1 MTESVA
7 ATSPQSP
14 PLHVVVLAAGQGKR
28 MHSRL
33 PKVLQ
38 PVGGQ
43 TMLHHVLS
51 LADQLGPSSIHVV
64 YGHQGEV
71 VQQAFAQWAGTP
83 LQWALQE
90 QQQGTGDAV
99 NSAMPQIPD
108 HAKVLVLY
116 GDAPL
121 MDLGDLQA
129 LRASTDALTIL
140 SSQVDKPHGYG
151 RMVRD
156 EQGTLRAIVE
166 EKDASEEQR
175 RITEINTGVL
185 SADAKALRR
194 WLSQITN
201 DNAQGE
207 YLLTDVVGL
216 AVAENASLNAIVAPD
231 ADSCLGANDR
241 QQLAVLEQQFQQRC
255 RQQLMQQGVRF
266 ADPNSVHIRG
276 NVRVAQ
282 DVFIDI
288 NVVLEGD
295 IELGNDVQ
303 IGPGCVIRDSSLA
316 PGTVV
321 HPHSILEQAR
331 TTGACQIGPFA
342 RLRPG
347 SELSAGCKVGNF
359 VEMKKSRLGLGSKV
373 SHLSYIGDSVVG
385 SHVNI
390 GAGTITCNYDGV
402 NKHKT
407 TIEDGAFI
415 GSNTAL
421 VAPVTIG
428 ENGLVGAGSIITQD
442 VPENQLAVARSRQRN
457 ISRRKRSS

>member
-7 ATSPQSP
+7 ASSSQPA

-43 TMLHHVLS
+43 AMLQHVLA
-51 LADQLGPSSIHVV
+51 LAEQLHPKAIHVV
-64 YGHQGEV
+64 YGHQGET
-71 VQQAFAQWAGTP
+71 VQQAFKDWPGTP
-83 LQWALQE
+83 LVWALQE

-99 NSAMPQIPD
+99 NSAMPKVPD
-108 HAKVLVLY
+108 NARVLVLY

-121 MDLGDLQA
+121 MHLADLQA
-129 LRASTDALTIL
+129 LRQSPDALTIL
-140 SSQVDKPHGYG
+140 SSQVDNPFGYG
-151 RMVRD
+151 RIVRD
-156 EQGTLRAIVE
+156 EQNTVRAIVE
-166 EKDASEEQR
+166 EKDASAEQR
-175 RITEINTGVL
+175 LITEINTGVL
-185 SADAKALRR
+185 SADAQALKR
-194 WLSQITN
+194 WLNQITN

-216 AVAENASLNAIVAPD
+216 AVAEKASLSAIIAPD

-241 QQLAVLEQQFQQRC
+241 QQLAALEQQFQQRC
-255 RQQLMQQGVRF
+255 RQQLMRQGVRF
-266 ADPNSVHIRG
+266 ADPSSVHIRG
-276 NVRVAQ
+276 QVRVDQ

-288 NVVLEGD
+288 NVVLEGA
-295 IELGNDVQ
+295 IELGNDVH

-316 PGTVV
+316 AGTVV
-321 HPHSILEQAR
+321 HPHSILEQTR

>member
-7 ATSPQSP
+7 ASSPQSI
-14 PLHVVVLAAGQGKR
+14 PLHIVVLAAGQGKR

-43 TMLHHVLS
+43 TMLHHVLN

-121 MDLGDLQA
+121 MDVADLQA

-140 SSQVDKPHGYG
+140 SSQVDNPQGYG

-156 EQGTLRAIVE
+156 EQGALRAIVE

-216 AVAENASLNAIVAPD
+216 AVAENACLSAIIAPD

-241 QQLAVLEQQFQQRC
+241 QQLAVLEHKLQQRR
-255 RQQLMQQGVRF
+255 RQHLMHQGVRF

-276 NVRVAQ
+276 SVRVAQ

-321 HPHSILEQAR
+321 HPHSILEQTR